1 MHAPATEAATSSS
14 RRWTCRRC
22 ASGTP
27 RSTCVVSF
35 ETIEHV
41 ADREAFLREV
51 TRVLRPSG
59 TFVVST
65 PNAPRTTD
73 TPENPFHH
81 VEYALDDFV
90 GLLSAHFA
98 NVDLFGQRRLQTRR
112 HRVLQRLDVLGLRR
126 RLAFLRRAA
135 PLVGTAP
142 TEEVSLEGIV
152 IERAGIER
160 ASELVADLHGA
171 AVKIVHQVLSGD
183 VAGGQLVALQLARAA
198 REAGH
203 DVRFSS
209 STDGPFLGLVRREGF
224 AAEVIPI
231 RGALDVRALWRLA
244 RAFRAMDADIVHTH
258 GHFCGQHGRARRGPA
273 RRSARALPHA
283 HRECLSRRARTPRCR
298 SSSTT

>member
-1 MHAPATEAATSSS
+1 MSYPERIVPDVEVPGVVALHLKRYVFAAPYCANKFVLDAACGVGYGSAELARVATRVVGVDVDDAAVSYARSRYGGSNIEFETMDVTSL
-14 RRWTCRRC
+14 RFGD
-22 ASGTP
+22 ASFD
-27 RSTCVVSF
+27 VLVSF

-160 ASELVADLHGA
+160 ASELVA
-171 AVKIVHQVLSGD
+171 ICT
-183 VAGGQLVALQLARAA
+183 
-198 REAGH
+198 E
-203 DVRFSS
+203 
-209 STDGPFLGLVRREGF
+209 
-224 AAEVIPI
+224 
-231 RGALDVRALWRLA
+231 
-244 RAFRAMDADIVHTH
+244 
-258 GHFCGQHGRARRGPA
+258 
-273 RRSARALPHA
+273 
-283 HRECLSRRARTPRCR
+283 PR
-298 SSSTT
+298 